1 MSDWATKAYTEIIN
15 SGKEWA
21 DKDAAAKYM
30 DEARHSI
37 LSECKL
43 EVTDEKSDAAR
54 ETKARASDKYK
65 AFLIE
70 LRAARTAANHARV
83 QWEAAKTLA
92 SLRQTQA
99 SLKKA
104 EMNLV

>member
-43 EVTDEKSDAAR
+43 EVTDEKERCSKGDQSKGHLIS
-54 ETKARASDKYK
+54 TKL
-65 AFLIE
+65 F
-70 LRAARTAANHARV
+70 
-83 QWEAAKTLA
+83 
-92 SLRQTQA
+92 
-99 SLKKA
+99 
-104 EMNLV
+104 